1 MSVRETAFMNEI
13 ESVLREKPSGPAI
26 LLLISMAAFIT
37 IFILWACITKVEEI
51 ARGQGQVVPT
61 RDIQVVQSLE
71 GGILQ
76 ELLVAEGDRVEKG
89 QVLLRISD
97 VQFSSEERGTEARSL
112 ALRAKQTRL
121 RAEADGSPFTPPEDI
136 TTKAPKVAENEKA
149 LYESRQQELATAYSI
164 LDERINKAAA
174 NLEEVKAEIDRLTGN
189 RGGLHKELS
198 ITRDMVAKRAVPK
211 LEQIRLERELADLN
225 GQINARTKEQDG
237 LNAELA
243 AVKNERQSQ
252 TDKFRSTALSELSE
266 VETQISALD
275 ENLKSIGDRVDRTEL
290 RAPVAGLVNAIR
302 LKTVGG
308 VVEPA
313 MKLVEI
319 VPVDDELKIIAK
331 VNPADV
337 AFLRRGQPVK
347 VKITAYDSQIYGAL
361 DGELTR
367 IAANSTSDKDG
378 NVMFEIEVK
387 TLRNHLGDAAAPL
400 PITPGMVAE
409 VNVVTGRRTI
419 MYYLLKPLR
428 RTMDRALAE
437 R

>member
-1 MSVRETAFMNEI
+1 MTVRETEFMNEL
-13 ESVLREKPSGPAI
+13 EAATREKPSGPAI
-26 LLLISMAAFIT
+26 LLLVSLAAFISA
-37 IFILWACITKVEEI
+37 FILWAAVTQVEEI

-61 RDIQVVQSLE
+61 REIQVVQSLE

-89 QVLLRISD
+89 QILLRISD
-97 VQFSSEERGTEARSL
+97 VQFSSEERGTEARTL
-112 ALRAKQTRL
+112 GLRAKKTRL
-121 RAEADGSPFTPPEDI
+121 KAEADGTAFTLPPEI
-136 TTKAPKVAENEKA
+136 LQKAPKVAENEKA
-149 LYESRQQELATAYSI
+149 LYESRQKELATSFTI
-164 LDERINKAAA
+164 LDDRINKATAD
-174 NLEEVKAEIDRLTGN
+174 LEEVKAEISRLSNSRAGLN
-189 RGGLHKELS
+189 REYA

-211 LEQIRLERELADLN
+211 LEQIRLERELADIG
-225 GQINARTKEQDG
+225 GQINARSKEKEG
-237 LNAELA
+237 LEAELS

-252 TDKFRSTALSELSE
+252 VEKFRSTALTELNE
-266 VETQISALD
+266 VETQISALN
-275 ENLKSIGDRVDRTEL
+275 ESLKSIGDRVDRTEI
-290 RAPVAGLVNAIR
+290 RAPASGIVNAIR

-313 MKLVEI
+313 MQLVEI

-331 VNPADV
+331 VAPSDM
-337 AFLRRGQPVK
+337 AFLKRGQPVK
-347 VKITAYDSQIYGAL
+347 VKISAYDSQIYGAL
-361 DGELTR
+361 DGELVR
-367 IAANSTSDKDG
+367 IAANSTSDREG
-378 NVMFEIEVK
+378 NVTFEIEVK
-387 TLRNHLGDAAAPL
+387 TVRNYLGDAANPL

>member
-1 MSVRETAFMNEI
+1 MTVRETEFMNEL
-13 ESVLREKPSGPAI
+13 EAATREKPSGPAI
-26 LLLISMAAFIT
+26 LLLVSLAAFISA
-37 IFILWACITKVEEI
+37 FILWAAITQVEEI

-61 RDIQVVQSLE
+61 REIQVVQSLE

-89 QVLLRISD
+89 QILLRISD

-112 ALRAKQTRL
+112 GLRAKKTRL
-121 RAEADGSPFTPPEDI
+121 KAEADGTAFTLPPEI
-136 TTKAPKVAENEKA
+136 LQKAPKVAENEKA
-149 LYESRQQELATAYSI
+149 LYESRQKELATSFTI
-164 LDERINKAAA
+164 LDDRINKASAD
-174 NLEEVKAEIDRLTGN
+174 LEEVKAEISRLTNSRAGLN
-189 RGGLHKELS
+189 REYT

-211 LEQIRLERELADLN
+211 LEQIRLERELADIG
-225 GQINARTKEQDG
+225 GQINARSKEKEG
-237 LNAELA
+237 LEAELS

-252 TDKFRSTALSELSE
+252 VEKFRSTALSELNE
-266 VETQISALD
+266 VETQISALN
-275 ENLKSIGDRVDRTEL
+275 ESLKSIGDRVDRTEI
-290 RAPVAGLVNAIR
+290 RAPASGLVNAIR

-313 MKLVEI
+313 MQLVEI

-331 VNPADV
+331 VAPSDV
-337 AFLRRGQPVK
+337 AFLKRGQPVK
-347 VKITAYDSQIYGAL
+347 VKISAYDSQIYGAL

-367 IAANSTSDKDG
+367 IAANSTSDREG
-378 NVMFEIEVK
+378 NVTFEIEVK
-387 TLRNHLGDAAAPL
+387 TVRNYLGDVANPL

>member
-1 MSVRETAFMNEI
+1 MTVRETEFMNEL
-13 ESVLREKPSGPAI
+13 EAATREKPSGPAI
-26 LLLISMAAFIT
+26 LLLISLAAFISA
-37 IFILWACITKVEEI
+37 FILWAAITQVEEI

-61 RDIQVVQSLE
+61 REIQVVQSLE

-89 QVLLRISD
+89 QILLRISD

-112 ALRAKQTRL
+112 GLRAKKTRL
-121 RAEADGSPFTPPEDI
+121 KAEADGTAFTLPDEI
-136 TTKAPKVAENEKA
+136 LQKAPKVAENEKA
-149 LYESRQQELATAYSI
+149 LYESRQKELATSFTI
-164 LDERINKAAA
+164 LDDRINKATAD
-174 NLEEVKAEIDRLTGN
+174 LEEVKAEISRLSSSRAGLN
-189 RGGLHKELS
+189 REYA

-211 LEQIRLERELADLN
+211 LEQIRLERELADIG
-225 GQINARTKEQDG
+225 GQINARSKEKEG
-237 LNAELA
+237 LEAELS

-252 TDKFRSTALSELSE
+252 VEKFRSTALSELNE
-266 VETQISALD
+266 VETQISALN
-275 ENLKSIGDRVDRTEL
+275 ESLKSIGDRVDRTEI
-290 RAPVAGLVNAIR
+290 RAPASGLVNAIR

-313 MKLVEI
+313 MQLVEI

-331 VNPADV
+331 VAPSDV
-337 AFLRRGQPVK
+337 AFLKRGQPVK
-347 VKITAYDSQIYGAL
+347 VKISAYDSQIYGAL
-361 DGELTR
+361 DGELVR
-367 IAANSTSDKDG
+367 IAANSTADRDG

-387 TLRNHLGDAAAPL
+387 TVRNYLGDAANPL

>member
-1 MSVRETAFMNEI
+1 MNVRESAFMNEL
-13 ESVLREKPSGPAI
+13 ESAIREKPYRPALV
-26 LLLISMAAFIT
+26 LLGAMAAFVT
-37 IFILWACITKVEEI
+37 VFIIWASLARIEEI
-51 ARGQGQVVPT
+51 ARGQGQVVPS
-61 RDIQVVQSLE
+61 REIQVVQSLE

-76 ELLVAEGDRVEKG
+76 ELLVSEGDRVTKG

-112 ALRAKQTRL
+112 ALRAKKARL
-121 RAEADGSPFTPPEDI
+121 RAEADGTAFTPSQEI
-136 TTKAPKVAENEKA
+136 IEKAPKVAANEKA
-149 LYESRQQELATAYSI
+149 LFESRQKELATSYSI

-174 NLEEVKAEIDRLTGN
+174 DLEEVKAEINRLASS
-189 RGGLHKELS
+189 RSGLNKELS

-211 LEQIRLERELADLN
+211 LEQIRLERELSDIN
-225 GQINARTKEQDG
+225 GQIAARSKEKEG
-237 LNAELA
+237 LDADLA

-252 TDKFRSTALSELSE
+252 TDKFRSNALSELSE
-266 VETQISALD
+266 VETQVAALD
-275 ENLKSIGDRVDRTEL
+275 ESLKSIGDRVDRTEI
-290 RAPVAGLVNAIR
+290 RAPVDGLVNAIR

-308 VVEPA
+308 VIEPA

-319 VPVDDELKIIAK
+319 VPVDDELKIIAR
-331 VNPADV
+331 VQPSDV
-337 AFLRRGQPVK
+337 AFLHKGQSVK

-367 IAANSTSDKDG
+367 IAANSTSDQDG
-378 NVMFEIEVK
+378 NIMFEIEVK
-387 TLRNHLGDAAAPL
+387 TEKNHLGEASRPL

-428 RTMDRALAE
+428 RTMDRALIE

>member
-1 MSVRETAFMNEI
+1 MTVRETEFMNEL
-13 ESVLREKPSGPAI
+13 EAATREKPSGPAI
-26 LLLISMAAFIT
+26 LLLVAMAAFISA
-37 IFILWACITKVEEI
+37 FILWAAITKVEEI

-89 QVLLRISD
+89 QILLRISD

-112 ALRAKQTRL
+112 GLRAKKTRL
-121 RAEADGSPFTPPEDI
+121 KAEADGTAFTLPPEI
-136 TTKAPKVAENEKA
+136 LQKAPKVAENEKA
-149 LYESRQQELATAYSI
+149 LYESRQKELATSFTI
-164 LDERINKAAA
+164 LDDRINKATAD
-174 NLEEVKAEIDRLTGN
+174 LEEVKAEISRLTNSRAGLN
-189 RGGLHKELS
+189 REYT

-211 LEQIRLERELADLN
+211 LEQIRLERELADIG
-225 GQINARTKEQDG
+225 GQINARSKEKEG
-237 LNAELA
+237 LEAELS

-252 TDKFRSTALSELSE
+252 VEKFRSNALSELNE
-266 VETQISALD
+266 VETQISALN
-275 ENLKSIGDRVDRTEL
+275 ESLKSIGDRVDRTEI
-290 RAPVAGLVNAIR
+290 RAPADGLVNAIR
-302 LKTVGG
+302 IKTVGG

-313 MKLVEI
+313 MQLVEI
-319 VPVDDELKIIAK
+319 VPMDDELKIVAK
-331 VNPADV
+331 VAPTDV
-337 AFLRRGQPVK
+337 AFLKRGQPVK
-347 VKITAYDSQIYGAL
+347 VKISAYDSQIYGAL
-361 DGELTR
+361 DGELVR
-367 IAANSTSDKDG
+367 IAANSTSDREG
-378 NVMFEIEVK
+378 NVTFEIEVK
-387 TLRNHLGDAAAPL
+387 TVRNYLGDAASPL

>member
-1 MSVRETAFMNEI
+1 MTVRETEFMNEL
-13 ESVLREKPSGPAI
+13 EAATREKPSGPAI
-26 LLLISMAAFIT
+26 LLLVSLAAFISA
-37 IFILWACITKVEEI
+37 FILWAAVTQVEEI

-61 RDIQVVQSLE
+61 REIQVVQSLE

-89 QVLLRISD
+89 QILLRISD
-97 VQFSSEERGTEARSL
+97 VQFSSEERGTEARTL
-112 ALRAKQTRL
+112 GLRAKKTRL
-121 RAEADGSPFTPPEDI
+121 KAEADGTAFTLPPEI
-136 TTKAPKVAENEKA
+136 LQKAPKVAENEKA
-149 LYESRQQELATAYSI
+149 LYESRQKELATSFTI
-164 LDERINKAAA
+164 LDDRINKATAD
-174 NLEEVKAEIDRLTGN
+174 LEEVKAEISRLTNSRAGLN
-189 RGGLHKELS
+189 REYT

-211 LEQIRLERELADLN
+211 LEQIRLERELADIG
-225 GQINARTKEQDG
+225 GQINARSKEKEG
-237 LNAELA
+237 LEAELS

-252 TDKFRSTALSELSE
+252 VEKFRSTALTELNE
-266 VETQISALD
+266 VETQISALN
-275 ENLKSIGDRVDRTEL
+275 ESLKSIGDRVDRTEI
-290 RAPVAGLVNAIR
+290 RAPASGIVNAIR

-313 MKLVEI
+313 MQLVEI

-331 VNPADV
+331 VAPSDM
-337 AFLRRGQPVK
+337 AFLKRGQPVK
-347 VKITAYDSQIYGAL
+347 VKISAYDSQIYGAL
-361 DGELTR
+361 DGELVR
-367 IAANSTSDKDG
+367 IAANSTSDREG
-378 NVMFEIEVK
+378 NVTFEIEVK
-387 TLRNHLGDAAAPL
+387 TVRNYLGDAANPL

>member
-1 MSVRETAFMNEI
+1 MTVRETEFMNEL
-13 ESVLREKPSGPAI
+13 EAATREKPSGPAI
-26 LLLISMAAFIT
+26 LLLVAMAAFISA
-37 IFILWACITKVEEI
+37 FILWAAITKVEEI

-89 QVLLRISD
+89 QILLRISD

-112 ALRAKQTRL
+112 GLRAKKTRL
-121 RAEADGSPFTPPEDI
+121 KAEADGTAFTLPPEI
-136 TTKAPKVAENEKA
+136 LPKAPKVAENEKA
-149 LYESRQQELATAYSI
+149 LYESRQKELATSFTI
-164 LDERINKAAA
+164 LDDRINKATAD
-174 NLEEVKAEIDRLTGN
+174 LEEVKAEISRLTNSRAGLN
-189 RGGLHKELS
+189 REYT

-211 LEQIRLERELADLN
+211 LEQIRLERELADIG
-225 GQINARTKEQDG
+225 GQINARSKEKEG
-237 LNAELA
+237 LEAELS

-252 TDKFRSTALSELSE
+252 VEKFRSNALSELNE
-266 VETQISALD
+266 VETQISALN
-275 ENLKSIGDRVDRTEL
+275 ESLKSIGDRVDRTEI
-290 RAPVAGLVNAIR
+290 RAPASGLVNAIR

-313 MKLVEI
+313 MQLVEI

-331 VNPADV
+331 VAPSDV
-337 AFLRRGQPVK
+337 AFLKRGQPVK
-347 VKITAYDSQIYGAL
+347 VKISAYDSQIYGAL
-361 DGELTR
+361 DGELVR
-367 IAANSTSDKDG
+367 IAANSTSDREG
-378 NVMFEIEVK
+378 NVTFEIEVK
-387 TLRNHLGDAAAPL
+387 TVRNYLGDAASPL